1 MIRIL
6 IASLALCLLLLSA
19 GKSYAH
25 ADALAF
31 SGAHDMSAMHTCT
44 AAMAD
49 LCDDMDTSDGLFSH
63 FNCHL
68 NITALVSG
76 YSSIGLMGLSSPS
89 YRYHFSSKVHIQAL
103 VAKPPQ
109 LT

>member
-1 MIRIL
+1 MARVFIT
-6 IASLALCLLLLSA
+6 SLALCLLLLSA

-25 ADALAF
+25 ADALA
-31 SGAHDMSAMHTCT
+31 SNASHDMSAMHTCT
-44 AAMAD
+44 VAMAD

-76 YSSIGLMGLSSPS
+76 YSSIGLMRPSSPS
-89 YRYHFSSKVHIQAL
+89 YRYHFSSKVHIQTL